1 MKKIISLILLFAFG
15 FAHAETA
22 SQMPTKIQMPWA
34 TNAGSSY
41 KRVIPVPSQ
50 IGIQNGAA
58 SWNDGFPPLNFTP
71 IAAGGVPPYGQDT
84 NGVLNAISALT
95 WWYSAG
101 GPINYDSTF
110 QTAIGGYPKGAII
123 QSAVTVGLLWVNT
136 VDNNLTN
143 PDASGAGWTSYTP
156 QYATNATNATNANN
170 LNRPGWIF
178 DFGGSTCP
186 SGTLTVGT
194 TAATVSRTT
203 YAALFA
209 AIGTTWGAGDGSTT
223 FNLPVILADQVTVQA
238 NGNVGTATVG
248 VVIAH
253 THTIYAGLNGNN
265 NNGPYLYGTSN
276 VSPAPNVT
284 TNSTGGSYNL
294 AAGVRVMKCIQY

>member
-34 TNAGSSY
+34 KNAGSSY
-41 KRVIPVPSQ
+41 IRTIPVPSQ

-58 SWNDGFPPLNFTP
+58 SWADGYPPLNFTP

-84 NGVLNAISALT
+84 NGALNAISALS

-110 QTAIGGYPKGAII
+110 QTAIGGYPKGAIL
-123 QSAVTVGLLWVNT
+123 QSAVTVGLLWVNN
-136 VDNNLTN
+136 VDNNTTN
-143 PDASGAGWTSYTP
+143 PDTSGAGWTSYTP
-156 QYATNATNATNANN
+156 QYATTATTANN

-186 SGTLTVGT
+186 SGSLTVGT

-203 YAALFA
+203 YANLYA

-238 NGNVGTATVG
+238 SANVGTSTVG
-248 VVIAH
+248 AVISH
-253 THTIYAGLNGNN
+253 SHGMNYAGSYATGTDVAAYN
-265 NNGPYLYGTSN
+265 YGSGATGWTT
-276 VSPAPNVT
+276 APF
-284 TNSTGGSYNL
+284 GGTYNL